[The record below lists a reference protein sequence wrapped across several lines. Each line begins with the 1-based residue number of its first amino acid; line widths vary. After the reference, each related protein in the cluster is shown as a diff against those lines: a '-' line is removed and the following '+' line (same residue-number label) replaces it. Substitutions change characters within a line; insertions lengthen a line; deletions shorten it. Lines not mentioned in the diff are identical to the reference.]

1 MTVREF
7 KEYIESKAH
16 ISKAVFWTENHEGYS
31 VANPCK
37 IRMAF
42 HDISVCENSNVVC
55 LHDRS
60 NTITFDR
67 VNEIHLDRKSSVLGD
82 IVTVI
87 CGDGEYRYTLVIE
100 R

>member
-1 MTVREF
+1 MTVRGF
-7 KEYIESKAH
+7 KEYIESKTH
-16 ISKAVFWTENHEGYS
+16 IRKVVFWTENQEGYS

-42 HDISVCENSNVVC
+42 HDILVCDNPNVVC
-55 LHDRS
+55 LRDMS

-67 VNEIHLDRKSSVLGD
+67 VNEIVLDEKSSALGD

-87 CGDGEYRYTLVIE
+87 CGDGECRYTLVIE
-100 R
+100 G

>member
-16 ISKAVFWTENHEGYS
+16 ISKAVFWTENQEGYS

-67 VNEIHLDRKSSVLGD
+67 VNEVYLDSKSSALGD
-82 IVTVI
+82 IVTVV

-100 R
+100 G

>member
-7 KEYIESKAH
+7 KGYIESKAH
-16 ISKAVFWTENHEGYS
+16 IDKVVFWTENQEGYS
-31 VANPCK
+31 VVNPCK

-42 HDISVCENSNVVC
+42 PDISVCENPNVVC
-55 LHDRS
+55 LREKS
-60 NTITFDR
+60 NSITFDR
-67 VNEIHLDRKSSVLGD
+67 VNEIQLDEKSSALGN

-100 R
+100 E